1 MPRELSAGGVAVRRM
16 RGRWW
21 FAVIEP
27 NGRPGVL
34 ALPKGLIDAGEGAG
48 ETAAREVLEET
59 GLRCDVDRR
68 LTDVRYVYTR
78 GGQRIFKIVV
88 FHLMR
93 YRSGRIG
100 DIDPAMRVEVAS
112 ARWLPLSD
120 HRRLSYRGE
129 QGAAREAA
137 ELLGACAKRRA
148 ASGSVRRAVADAH
161 GSRSP
166 RPSAGGARRIYNIC
180 PAQVSARAAAS
191 PRAPARASRRR
202 RCASPPPTSPARAG
216 GTCSASP

>member
-21 FAVIEP
+21 FAAIEP
-27 NGRPGVL
+27 SGRPGVL
-34 ALPKGLIDAGEGAG
+34 ALPKGLIDVGEGAG

-100 DIDPAMRVEVAS
+100 DIDPAMRLEVAS

-137 ELLGACAKRRA
+137 ELLGA
-148 ASGSVRRAVADAH
+148 
-161 GSRSP
+161 
-166 RPSAGGARRIYNIC
+166 
-180 PAQVSARAAAS
+180 
-191 PRAPARASRRR
+191 
-202 RCASPPPTSPARAG
+202 
-216 GTCSASP
+216 

>member
-34 ALPKGLIDAGEGAG
+34 
-48 ETAAREVLEET
+48 EET

-68 LTDVRYVYTR
+68 LTDVRYPR

-100 DIDPAMRVEVAS
+100 DIEPAMRLEVAS

-120 HRRLSYRGE
+120 HRLLSYRGE

-137 ELLGACAKRRA
+137 ELLGA
-148 ASGSVRRAVADAH
+148 
-161 GSRSP
+161 
-166 RPSAGGARRIYNIC
+166 
-180 PAQVSARAAAS
+180 
-191 PRAPARASRRR
+191 
-202 RCASPPPTSPARAG
+202 
-216 GTCSASP
+216 

>member
-21 FAVIEP
+21 FAAIEP

-34 ALPKGLIDAGEGAG
+34 ALPKGLIDEGEGAG

-100 DIDPAMRVEVAS
+100 DVEPAMRLEVAS

-120 HRRLSYRGE
+120 HRQLSYRGE

-137 ELLGACAKRRA
+137 ELLGA
-148 ASGSVRRAVADAH
+148 
-161 GSRSP
+161 
-166 RPSAGGARRIYNIC
+166 
-180 PAQVSARAAAS
+180 
-191 PRAPARASRRR
+191 
-202 RCASPPPTSPARAG
+202 
-216 GTCSASP
+216 

>member
-27 NGRPGVL
+27 NGRPSLL

-100 DIDPAMRVEVAS
+100 DIDQAMRLEVAS

-120 HRRLSYRGE
+120 HKQLSYGGE

-137 ELLGACAKRRA
+137 ELLGA
-148 ASGSVRRAVADAH
+148 
-161 GSRSP
+161 
-166 RPSAGGARRIYNIC
+166 
-180 PAQVSARAAAS
+180 
-191 PRAPARASRRR
+191 
-202 RCASPPPTSPARAG
+202 
-216 GTCSASP
+216 